1 MPDRWFVFRLITNAQ
16 HADGDSLMDQD
27 ATAVK
32 AFAIESN
39 RIRKIADFGPD
50 EDIETEATPFLDL
63 GPNQGSHMQQDTFM
77 GFKTDLE
84 GWTDGALP
92 GSAPNDKKYHSPLT
106 VVDSS
111 NPLFPDYQPHNAN
124 VFSLHDDLTY
134 LKGGRKMTL
143 KHAQVSYFV
152 FGYYS
157 NETQDPFFVDPK
169 AIPAGMDAASWPT
182 NTKILEKCFMELRDK
197 ARNANWLESPAS
209 KSKLVCHG
217 AMYNVV
223 WDIAKV
229 PNKVPAE
236 NLAQQFENSHPVAV
250 GVDMMD
256 ALEAYLEAHAD
267 DKQPS
272 LVHSVAALLE
282 SKQGDIHQLRQASK
296 DLLRN
301 RYNKTSGGAHW
312 YLSKEKFKPAPSS
325 ATGADVALKTPT
337 PLAQAPTPSKAKD
350 EPPKPPTAARF
361 SKVAVALVHELN
373 ALQAQ
378 LDACLRHRDQL
389 QFLLFCEWWK
399 ERAEPSSHET
409 DSTKEQDSR
418 KANIKKRVA
427 SLTSELVKLGDPKAG
442 DGKIGEIE
450 GKINLL
456 REHPSLTDQLKSGAG
471 ASFFA
476 RKDPSVVL
484 IGPRSPW
491 PNGSSSE
498 ALEVRLSSQIPLYD
512 SAVTLEK
519 RRTLPKGWENVLKDA
534 PQPKGLIET
543 LGKATE
549 PTFNAGS
556 IVEECL
562 PEVKAWLLS
571 WSRIQKMK
579 SDKAPTS
586 LQDALDHL
594 LVEWVFLSGD
604 TYASIDTLL
613 PPNYLKA
620 EKDPQGA
627 AKQATEQ
634 PLFDGRIHWNNSQAW
649 FPLFVEWEVEYFHVP
664 IDKWE
669 IREEADG
676 TIIGAIDRQQQL
688 SSIKGI
694 RNDVRVLTG
703 RSLLQ
708 PQVSQTL
715 KTQLEEVLKQSTPE
729 DESKEAKVEKQE
741 VLELLGDLP
750 FLSTSLT
757 GITDHLLTLV
767 EGSHVAPHKDD
778 IPGPIFSADTLTL
791 LDGATT
797 DVSPYGRYLDIQ
809 HHRRDGKDSSHSPF
823 KPVTHGQVRFTKL
836 NIIDKFGQ
844 VVPALSPRSQDGDQ
858 YFTPLRP
865 YTSKSLSCQPDPV
878 SGPYFSNTVIQDPEG
893 LCQFFQLSPSI
904 NQDSRLNACFVVA
917 DDVNARFGS
926 EKIPAETVSKMLHP
940 ADHSRSKSS
949 WRPVTEHENPIW
961 GWAVVNFRDG
971 GLQIYDGNGVFR
983 AEALLRERKVYWL
996 PPQAA
1001 DFAGDEQSDDS
1012 DSDDD
1017 DPETTANVAS
1027 TQLDFFLEALKSA
1040 AYLKTL
1046 MDVIIRALDSLHP
1059 TPNSFSGEVAA
1070 VFGRPL
1076 ALVNMAWSLELA
1088 TQPMKDQSTF
1098 SEQSSSG
1105 ISVLDYDFTLR
1116 MGDRHNL
1123 NDGLV
1128 GYFEEVGSA
1137 ARTQRNPPIGA
1148 GSTQANGTKGISSAE
1163 PNTSTK
1169 DINGTVNGGLAPFD
1183 FSCLCTEFGEKSDP
1197 SKTALKCDQTL
1208 TTLRPYF
1215 INPLK
1220 ATVDDYS
1227 YLRNQVMSVFAAI
1240 VDPFSDIFG
1249 YSMVLPPRKLQIPRW
1264 TIEKAMKQM
1273 TPFMSVGPV
1282 LVPDDIPDPQVL
1294 QMAQL
1299 GSSTNGINGAA
1310 PAAKKDDK
1318 DPPTIPAHIPADGGW
1333 SWLQPVAVDDNA
1345 EEVEFLKINVRKQES
1360 KFQELNG
1367 PHTAVGGY
1375 LQLTTQPTPALV
1387 SSSKVHRAV
1396 DIGKFMG
1403 DDSLSLRLSGRGS
1416 CGGYAGETVEVAI
1429 TLERVQGKGASGG
1442 EKTKKANIERK
1453 LNKYSILVDLPS
1465 EKTRLKEARS
1475 PSAPIVFNTPMS
1487 VTYTRPLREYTLEV
1501 MVVDEETGLMFPT
1514 QLQIPVSSVD
1524 PTKVVGPSA
1533 TNPTPTASESSVQP
1547 RAKIL
1552 SARFSSL
1559 KIDGSVTVGQPLK
1572 GTLVLRDTRNN
1583 VCTGYDD
1590 RACIQFEDE
1599 PKPAIVSN
1607 SDSYSLTFPPFTEK
1621 GDKEIWAFIA
1631 DQLIGNQPTKVHVLP
1646 DLNLDR
1652 CITRGSGFSNGLANE
1667 AVSFELMLLDRKGS
1681 TIKDLDLKVSMQRL
1695 SSLSR

>member
-1 MPDRWFVFRLITNAQ
+1 MITNAQ
-16 HADGDSLMDQD
+16 HADGDLLMDQE

-50 EDIETEATPFLDL
+50 EDIETEATPFLDV

-84 GWTDGALP
+84 DWTEGDAP
-92 GSAPNDKKYHSPLT
+92 GSAKKYHTPLT

-134 LKGGRKMTL
+134 LKGVKKVTF

-157 NETQDPFFVDPK
+157 KEMQDPFFVDPEV
-169 AIPAGMDAASWPT
+169 ASAPT
-182 NTKILEKCFMELRDK
+182 NAKILENCFMELSDK
-197 ARNANWLESPAS
+197 IRNVNWLKSPAS
-209 KSKLVCHG
+209 KSRLVCHG

-223 WDIAKV
+223 WDIANA
-229 PNKVPAE
+229 PENVPAE
-236 NLAQQFENSHPVAV
+236 NLARQFENSHPVAV

-267 DKQPS
+267 DKHPS
-272 LVHSVAALLE
+272 LVHSLAALLE

-312 YLSKEKFKPAPSS
+312 YLSNEKLKPASTSS
-325 ATGADVALKTPT
+325 ASGANVALKTPA
-337 PLAQAPTPSKAKD
+337 PSAQAPTPSKAVE

-373 ALQAQ
+373 ALQTQ

-399 ERAEPSSHET
+399 ERAEPSSHEI
-409 DSTKEQDSR
+409 DRTKEQDSR
-418 KANIKKRVA
+418 MANFKKRVTY
-427 SLTSELVKLGDPKAG
+427 LTSKLVKLGDPKAG
-442 DGKIGEIE
+442 DGKIGEIR
-450 GKINLL
+450 GKMDLL
-456 REHPSLTDQLKSGAG
+456 MEHPSLVGQLKSGID

-476 RKDPSVVL
+476 RKDPSVVF

-498 ALEVRLSSQIPLYD
+498 TLDVRLSSQIPLYD
-512 SAVTLEK
+512 SAITLEK
-519 RRTLPKGWENVLKDA
+519 RQTLPKGWENILIDA
-534 PQPKGLIET
+534 TPPKGLIET
-543 LGKATE
+543 LSKATE
-549 PTFNAGS
+549 PTFNAGN
-556 IVEECL
+556 IVMECL

-571 WSRIQKMK
+571 WSGIQKIK
-579 SDKAPTS
+579 SGKVPTS

-594 LVEWVFLSGD
+594 LVEWVFLSRD
-604 TYASIDTLL
+604 TYASIDTQL

-620 EKDPQGA
+620 AKAPQSA
-627 AKQATEQ
+627 AKQAADQ
-634 PLFDGRIHWNNSQAW
+634 PPFDSRTHWNNTQAW
-649 FPLFVEWEVEYFHVP
+649 FPLFVEWEAEYFHVP

-669 IREEADG
+669 IEEEADG

-694 RNDVRVLTG
+694 RNDVRVLSG

-708 PQVSQTL
+708 PQVSQAL

-729 DESKEAKVEKQE
+729 DESNEAKAEKQE
-741 VLELLGDLP
+741 VLDLLGDLP

-767 EGSHVAPHKDD
+767 GGSHVAPHKYD
-778 IPGPIFSADTLTL
+778 IPGPIFSAETLQL

-797 DVSPYGRYLDIQ
+797 DVSPYGRYLDFQ
-809 HHRRDGKDSSHSPF
+809 HHRRDGKDSTHCPF

-844 VVPALSPRSQDGDQ
+844 AVPALSPQSQGGDQ
-858 YFTPLRP
+858 DFTPLRP

-904 NQDSRLNACFVVA
+904 NQDSRLNAYFVVA

-926 EKIPAETVSKMLHP
+926 EKIPVESLSKMLHP
-940 ADHSRSKSS
+940 ADHDMSKSS

-971 GLQIYDGNGVFR
+971 GLQIYDGDGVFR
-983 AEALLRERKVYWL
+983 AEALLREKKVYWL
-996 PPQAA
+996 PPRAA
-1001 DFAGDEQSDDS
+1001 DFAGDAQSDDS
-1012 DSDDD
+1012 DSDDGNS
-1017 DPETTANVAS
+1017 ETTTNIAS
-1027 TQLDFFLEALKSA
+1027 TQLDLFLEALKSS
-1040 AYLKTL
+1040 AYLKKL
-1046 MDVIIRALDSLHP
+1046 MDIIIRALDSLHP

-1098 SEQSSSG
+1098 SDQSSSD
-1105 ISVLDYDFTLR
+1105 ISVLDYHFTLR
-1116 MGDRHNL
+1116 VGDRHNL

-1128 GYFEEVGSA
+1128 GYFEEVGSV
-1137 ARTQRNPPIGA
+1137 GS
-1148 GSTQANGTKGISSAE
+1148 GSTQSNGTKEISSTE
-1163 PNTSTK
+1163 PNTSTE
-1169 DINGTVNGGLAPFD
+1169 DINGTVNDGIAPFD
-1183 FSCLCTEFGEKSDP
+1183 FSCLRTEFGEKADP
-1197 SKTALKCDQTL
+1197 SNTALRCDKPL
-1208 TTLRPYF
+1208 TILRPYF
-1215 INPLK
+1215 IDPLA
-1220 ATVDDYS
+1220 ATVDEYS

-1264 TIEKAMKQM
+1264 TIEKAMKQI

-1282 LVPDDIPDPQVL
+1282 LVPGDIPDPQLL
-1294 QMAQL
+1294 QTAQL

-1318 DPPTIPAHIPADGGW
+1318 DPPTIPAHIPADGRW
-1333 SWLQPVAVDDNA
+1333 AWLQPVAVDDNA
-1345 EEVEFLKINVRKQES
+1345 EEVEYLKINVRGQES
-1360 KFQELNG
+1360 KFQELDG

-1375 LQLTTQPTPALV
+1375 LQLTTQPLPALV

-1403 DDSLSLRLSGRGS
+1403 DHSLSLRVSGRGS
-1416 CGGYAGETVEVAI
+1416 CGGYAGESVEVAI
-1429 TLERVQGKGASGG
+1429 TLERAQVKVTSEG
-1442 EKTKKANIERK
+1442 EKTKKANIQRK
-1453 LNKYSILVDLPS
+1453 LNKYFILVDLPS
-1465 EKTRLKEARS
+1465 EKARLKEARS
-1475 PSAPIVFNTPMS
+1475 RAPIVFNTPLT
-1487 VTYTRPLREYTLEV
+1487 VTYTRPLREYILEV
-1501 MVVDEETGLMFPT
+1501 TVVDEETGLMFPT
-1514 QLQIPVSSVD
+1514 QMQIPVSSVD
-1524 PTKVVGPSA
+1524 PRKVVSPSS
-1533 TNPTPTASESSVQP
+1533 TNSTPPVTSSSAQP
-1547 RAKIL
+1547 RAKIH
-1552 SARFSSL
+1552 SAGFSSL
-1559 KIDGSVTVGQPLK
+1559 KIDGSVTVGQPFK

-1590 RACIQFEDE
+1590 SAYIQFEDDL
-1599 PKPAIVSN
+1599 KPAIVSN
-1607 SDSYSLTFPPFTEK
+1607 GDSYSLTFPPFTEK
-1621 GDKEIWAFIA
+1621 GEKQIWAFIE
-1631 DQLIGNQPTKVHVLP
+1631 DQLIGNQPTNIHVLP

-1652 CITRGSGFSNGLANE
+1652 CITRGSGISNGLANE
-1667 AVSFELMLLDRKGS
+1667 AVSFELMMLDRNGGA
-1681 TIKDLDLKVSMQRL
+1681 IKDLDLKVSIPRL
-1695 SSLSR
+1695 SQTQ